1 MNKKILVIGGKG
13 FIGSRFISLC
23 KHRCEVFDRDHVML
37 PPDSYDTI
45 VYLAAEPNLRSAR
58 LYPENAFKTMTSML
72 FDAVKEYSD
81 SHFIFISS
89 SMVYGNWTKNMMKE
103 DDPKAPL
110 DMYGQLKLT
119 AESIVKDYHKNYT
132 IVRPSSVYGPGDNT
146 SRVVSFFIH
155 YIKQNLRLTL
165 KGADNLFDWTFVD
178 DVAIGLNQI
187 VDSKNVK
194 NKIYNLTRG
203 KAYSLE
209 HMTKILYEMLD
220 KTPNYKIVKQPDN
233 YPSRGALNISKAI
246 KDFNYKPKF
255 NLKDGIG
262 KMI

>member
-89 SMVYGNWTKNMMKE
+89 SMVYGNWTKNMMNE

-119 AESIVKDYHKNYT
+119 AE
-132 IVRPSSVYGPGDNT
+132 RDNT

-178 DVAIGLNQI
+178 DVATGLNQI

-203 KAYSLE
+203 KAFSLE